1 MINFTAI
8 KNFASLTI
16 FSTVIVVLSLAP
28 AGYTAYMIT

>member
-8 KNFASLTI
+8 KNFASFVT
-16 FSTVIVVLSLAP
+16 FGTVIVVLSLAP

>member
-8 KNFASLTI
+8 KNFAS
-16 FSTVIVVLSLAP
+16 FVIVSSVIVTLSLAP